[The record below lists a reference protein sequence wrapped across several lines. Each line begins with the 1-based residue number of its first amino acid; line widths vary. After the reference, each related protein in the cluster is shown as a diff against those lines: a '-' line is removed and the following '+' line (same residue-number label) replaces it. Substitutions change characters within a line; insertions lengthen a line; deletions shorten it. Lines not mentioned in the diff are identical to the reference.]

1 MAKKVKKSEPV
12 VEMKPPS
19 KLIPNLHPSRGGKP
33 PTKGKE
39 TQEWDTRFAAGME
52 ADERWYQAWRAKK
65 DGTPAPA
72 KLPLTKT
79 ATGVG
84 PVRTEANV
92 IAQTPTLKP
101 QPKGRKEWMGLGM
114 CELIRALGK
123 IPKEQVFN
131 VMAACGF
138 TPSQATINIQ
148 YGYAHG
154 KKGCEQY
161 PVPTLTPE
169 QKKALDKIIKAV
181 KGK

>member
-1 MAKKVKKSEPV
+1 MSQ
-12 VEMKPPS
+12 
-19 KLIPNLHPSRGGKP
+19 LINKYPSRGGKP
-33 PTKGKE
+33 PTKGPE
-39 TQEWDTRFAAGME
+39 EREWDRRFAAGLE

-65 DGTPAPA
+65 DGTPTPV

-92 IAQTPTLKP
+92 IVQTPTLKP
-101 QPKGRKEWMGLGM
+101 QSQPKGRANWMGLGM

-131 VMAACGF
+131 VMVECGF

-169 QKKALDKIIKAV
+169 QKKALDKIIKVV